1 MKSNDERPHYMMRL
15 SERQYW
21 VSSLVLGIGLVST
34 AMVTIYVW
42 RTSVAKDA
50 QQFET
55 LTRETRDA
63 VNKRLDTFLVLMN
76 ATAGLF
82 TADLQLGAK
91 GFREYVKRLNLP
103 AQYPGISGIGYVARE
118 AGSAPEATPAG
129 SAGEAA
135 PVRYPVRYFEA
146 QDGIHGHLLG
156 FDMYSHPDLR
166 QSMVAARDS
175 GEPSVSP
182 LLSGQVPVAADG
194 SLMVMFVPVY
204 EGMPGTVEGRR
215 ERIQGF
221 VYSIIQPADFLQGL
235 LMVQGSSLVDLAVY
249 ASADPAP
256 EQRLFS
262 WNPGG
267 DGEGGSQRFEGV
279 QTLEVGQQPWLIVYR
294 SNHLFEEAS
303 QRSNA
308 SYALLA
314 GLLISLFLSRLSWSQ
329 ARARD
334 MAERSREALGESE
347 ERFRTMA
354 DNAPVMIYMADA
366 SGDYVYVSRQWM
378 EFTGRRFEDG
388 RGRGWFESI
397 HDEDRPRVRQTL
409 KDAVGSHEGFRL
421 DYRILRHDGVYR
433 WMIDTATS
441 RFSSRGMF
449 LGYIGS
455 IVDITDHKEA
465 EEQLRRLNE
474 TLEQRVADRTVEAE
488 QRAYELRRLAA
499 ELTQAEQ
506 RERRRIAQV
515 LHDEVQQLLVA
526 AKMRI
531 STLVRVESDGL
542 AEAAQQA
549 DELIGEVIQ
558 LARSLSV
565 DLSPPMLRDR
575 GLGHALEW
583 LARRVEQELGLIIAV
598 DADFDVSPENEATG
612 MFLLQATRELL
623 LNAVKHSGAR
633 EAQVMLRSV
642 KDGQIEVCVEDEGE
656 GFDPAL
662 LEEVYEP
669 EHFGLFSIKQRLDLL
684 GGEFEIH
691 SEKGAGTRVILRV
704 PMHPPEGAGAELE
717 KPAVIVLPAVGDTGE
732 AVAKRMPGARRI
744 RVLLVDDHKIV
755 RQGLAGLIEDEEDLQ
770 LVGEAS
776 DGAMAVEM
784 VRSLH
789 PDVVVMDISMPRMN
803 GIEATRR
810 ISREFE
816 DVRVVGLSMHEA
828 ADVTTAMEE
837 AGASAYISKDGPS
850 EELLAAI
857 RGNGRG

>member
-1 MKSNDERPHYMMRL
+1 MKRF

-50 QQFET
+50 QKFANIA
-55 LTRETRDA
+55 RETSVA
-63 VNKRLDTFLVLMN
+63 VEKRLDSFLVLMN

-82 TADLQLGAK
+82 TADLDLDQQR
-91 GFREYVKRLNLP
+91 FHDYVNRLNLV
-103 AQYPGISGIGYVARE
+103 AQYPGIEGLGYADRVIGSPVPEENQGSTDSPDVARSASEAGYVIRVSGAPNGVTANLHHYDMFEHPQLRDAMTRSRD
-118 AGSAPEATPAG
+118 AG
-129 SAGEAA
+129 
-135 PVRYPVRYFEA
+135 
-146 QDGIHGHLLG
+146 
-156 FDMYSHPDLR
+156 
-166 QSMVAARDS
+166 
-175 GEPSVSP
+175 
-182 LLSGQVPVAADG
+182 VPVLTAILEEHPGLTGD
-194 SLMVMFVPVY
+194 SMLMAMFVPVY
-204 EGMPGTVEGRR
+204 GGAPATVHGRR
-215 ERIQGF
+215 ENIEGF
-221 VYSIIQPADFLQGL
+221 VYSLIQPEAFLDGLMTMIGTTEVDFT
-235 LMVQGSSLVDLAVY
+235 VY
-249 ASADPAP
+249 SETSP
-256 EQRLFS
+256 ETKEKLFT
-262 WNPGG
+262 WQPGG
-267 DGEGGSQRFEGV
+267 ADSGAPRRFESV
-279 QTLEVGQQPWLIVYR
+279 QNLEVGLHPWTIAFR
-294 SNHLFEEAS
+294 SNHLFEEDS
-303 QRSNA
+303 HRSNA
-308 SYALLA
+308 AYVLLA

-329 ARARD
+329 ARAREI
-334 MAERSREALGESE
+334 AERSREALSESE

-354 DNAPVMIYMADA
+354 DNAPVMIYMADPT
-366 SGDYVYVSRQWM
+366 GDYVYVSRQWM
-378 EFTGRRFEDG
+378 AFTGRRFEEG
-388 RGRGWFESI
+388 RGRGWFDSI
-397 HDEDRPRVRQTL
+397 HDDDRMRVRRAL
-409 KDAVGSHEGFRL
+409 LDAVDTHEGFRL

-441 RFSSRGMF
+441 RFSARGAF

-474 TLEQRVADRTVEAE
+474 TLEQRVADRTAEAE
-488 QRAYELRRLAA
+488 QRAFELRRLAA

-506 RERRRIAQV
+506 RERRRIAQI

-531 STLVRVESDGL
+531 SALVRAESDGL
-542 AEAAQQA
+542 AESAQQA

-583 LARRVEQELGLIIAV
+583 LGRRFEQEQGLIIAV
-598 DADFDVSPENEATG
+598 DADFDASPENEATG

-623 LNAVKHSGAR
+623 FNVVKHSGAR
-633 EAQVMLRSV
+633 EAQVMLRAMEN
-642 KDGQIEVCVEDEGE
+642 GQIELRVEDEGE
-656 GFDPAL
+656 GFDLNAL
-662 LEEVYEP
+662 EDDYAP
-669 EHFGLFSIKQRLDLL
+669 EHFGLFSIKHRLDLL
-684 GGEFEIH
+684 GGEFEVD
-691 SEKGAGTRVILRV
+691 SVPGEGTRIILRV
-704 PMHPPEGAGAELE
+704 PMHAPEGAGAEIE
-717 KPAVIVLPAVGDTGE
+717 KPAVIVLPALGPDE
-732 AVAKRMPGARRI
+732 FEPQKRQYGGKRI

-755 RQGLAGLIEDEEDLQ
+755 RQGLAGLIEDEDDLQ

-810 ISREFE
+810 ISREFD

-828 ADVTTAMEE
+828 VDVTTAMEE

-857 RGNGRG
+857 RGNGRRD